1 MKISTK
7 GRYALRIMLDI
18 AMHDDGKYIPLKDIA
33 KRQNLTVK
41 YLEQIISL
49 LNKAGYLQS
58 LRGNTGGYR
67 LAKNLDEYVVGDILR
82 VTEGDLAPVAC
93 LKKCGDFCQREDI
106 CNTVSFWRGLDRVI
120 NEYVDSYT
128 LKDFL
133 KQAQDK
139 VNNKKLHYTMSLFA
153 IQIKLLI
160 DNVHQY
166 PVIIQQHFYFHQVI
180 YLQLLMQ
187 LLKIFQQV
195 ILLF

>member
-67 LAKNLDEYVVGDILR
+67 LAKNLDEYIVGDILR
-82 VTEGDLAPVAC
+82 VTEGDLAPEKKK
-93 LKKCGDFCQREDI
+93 KKCGDFCQREDI

-128 LKDFL
+128 LKDLL

-139 VNNKKLHYTMSLFA
+139 VNNKKLHCTM
-153 IQIKLLI
+153 
-160 DNVHQY
+160 
-166 PVIIQQHFYFHQVI
+166 
-180 YLQLLMQ
+180 
-187 LLKIFQQV
+187 
-195 ILLF
+195 

>member
-67 LAKNLDEYVVGDILR
+67 LAKNLDEYIVGDILR

-128 LKDFL
+128 LKDCLNKL
-133 KQAQDK
+133 KI
-139 VNNKKLHYTMSLFA
+139 KLIIKSYIVQCSFSLF
-153 IQIKLLI
+153 K
-160 DNVHQY
+160 
-166 PVIIQQHFYFHQVI
+166 
-180 YLQLLMQ
+180 
-187 LLKIFQQV
+187 
-195 ILLF
+195 

>member
-58 LRGNTGGYR
+58 LWGNTGGYR

-128 LKDFL
+128 LKDL
-133 KQAQDK
+133 LEQAQDK
-139 VNNKKLHYTMSLFA
+139 VNNKRGCNA
-153 IQIKLLI
+153 
-160 DNVHQY
+160 
-166 PVIIQQHFYFHQVI
+166 
-180 YLQLLMQ
+180 
-187 LLKIFQQV
+187 LK
-195 ILLF
+195 

>member
-128 LKDFL
+128 LKDLL

-139 VNNKKLHYTMSLFA
+139 VNNKRGC
-153 IQIKLLI
+153 
-160 DNVHQY
+160 NE
-166 PVIIQQHFYFHQVI
+166 
-180 YLQLLMQ
+180 
-187 LLKIFQQV
+187 
-195 ILLF
+195 